1 MNSKEEERDRLWDC
15 IIRVVTKCATKGN
28 PKDRD
33 LAQYLKLGN
42 EYEVTYRNLIYKIR
56 IFAEKGIRQ
65 SLDSKNSI
73 PLSQEDSIFIVR

>member
-1 MNSKEEERDRLWDC
+1 MNSKEEERDRLWDG

-42 EYEVTYRNLIYKIR
+42 EYEVTYRNLIYKKR
-56 IFAEKGIRQ
+56 FFAKKGIR
-65 SLDSKNSI
+65 
-73 PLSQEDSIFIVR
+73 